1 MTIIREGRSGEDVK
15 RLSIMFG
22 LTPRITCDKELVE
35 DERGETYTDPKDLGE
50 DELPE
55 IIGNYLRICMRNRED
70 VVIENVHLSDSLM
83 KLSYSIDRYE
93 KGKGKA

>member
-35 DERGETYTDPKDLGE
+35 ANKNLND
-50 DELPE
+50 
-55 IIGNYLRICMRNRED
+55 IN
-70 VVIENVHLSDSLM
+70 LSFFLFSL
-83 KLSYSIDRYE
+83 
-93 KGKGKA
+93 